1 MNKDLFDG
9 ETKPAV
15 DEVKQR
21 FLKEDGSIDTEA
33 LLNKAAHAD
42 AHIAKIEGE
51 NANLRREVDS
61 RLNYEDLLDR
71 LAETR
76 SASGN
81 DPDLGLSSRDE
92 DPKLTEDAIDKLIE
106 RKLTIKQQEALQ
118 ASNMQ
123 FARRE
128 LQKTLGPDYVQKL
141 QQKALELDM
150 TEQEVNALAMTKPK
164 ALLALVSPPVRQVT
178 DNSYTPPN
186 STTRVPNSPTGNV
199 KNNAYYSQKLRE
211 NPKLINN
218 HDFVNEM
225 HAEAMK
231 QKESFYN

>member
-9 ETKPAV
+9 KTEPTV
-15 DEVKQR
+15 DDVKGK

-33 LLNKAAHAD
+33 LLTKAAHAD

-51 NANLRREVDS
+51 NANLRKEVDS
-61 RLNYEDLLDR
+61 RINYEDLLDR

-76 SASGN
+76 SARSD
-81 DPDLGLSSRDE
+81 DPDLGPSSRDE
-92 DPKLTEDAIDKLIE
+92 DPKISEDVIDRMIE
-106 RKLTIKQQEALQ
+106 RKLTIKQQEALH

-123 FARRE
+123 FAARE
-128 LQKTLGPDYVQKL
+128 LQKSLGPDYVQKL
-141 QQKALELDM
+141 RQKAAELDM

-164 ALLALVSPPVRQVT
+164 ALLALVAPAVRQVT

-186 STTRVPNSPTGNV
+186 STTRVSNNSSTGV
-199 KNNAYYSQKLRE
+199 KNNSYYSQKIRE
-211 NPKLINN
+211 NPNIINN
-218 HDFVNEM
+218 QDFVNEM

-231 QKESFYN
+231 QKESFFN